1 MIITS
6 VEMEDEYLYSLA
18 SADKSKSIAIPQ
30 AGHTASVLCGA
41 DESIVMNGELE
52 IWYGTLQDGIAKG

>member
-1 MIITS
+1 
-6 VEMEDEYLYSLA
+6 
-18 SADKSKSIAIPQ
+18 
-30 AGHTASVLCGA
+30 VLCGA